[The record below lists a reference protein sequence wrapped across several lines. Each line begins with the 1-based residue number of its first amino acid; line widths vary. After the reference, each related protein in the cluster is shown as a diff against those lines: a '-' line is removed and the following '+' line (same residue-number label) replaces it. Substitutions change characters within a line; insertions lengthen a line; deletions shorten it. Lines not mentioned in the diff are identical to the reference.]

1 LEEHG
6 LILGR
11 YRPLSE
17 LGDGGHG
24 TVDLAFDTKM
34 TRRVAIKRI
43 PLSHAGVRRLG
54 QTTGLAEARTAA
66 LLNHPNIVTMYEW
79 DTDEDEAYLIMEHVD
94 GCSLADLLDAYSPL
108 DADEAAA
115 VLTPVCSALAFAH
128 DNGVLHLDLK
138 PENVLVTRDGLVKVA
153 DFGVASLT
161 NAAGQAISAGGT
173 LGYMPPEQ
181 LRGEAVDAR
190 TDSWALGALA
200 YEVVTGSVPFAADSI
215 EEALRKAEDVVPPMP
230 GDIIGAVPREIDDIV
245 MTALAADPDAR
256 FTSAAGF
263 GAQLLAV
270 LGDPQSGREA
280 LREMVAELVAEEE
293 ATAHGGVG
301 GPGLW
306 DRLAPYEPALLRVM
320 AAVGCGW
327 LGWVGLVQSAHL
339 IGPTGVIVGAVLV
352 AAAGASAPALGL
364 AVGLLLAAL
373 SPGGLEALAALAL
386 GAAWWLLVG
395 RRRPWAAM
403 APVFAPLLC
412 VAAAGPLI
420 PLAAGFFLPAPWQAA
435 AAGAAAGLIAVW
447 SGTWPA
453 LEPFSA
459 MNLAV
464 VDTGPFWST
473 AGAIATPAWWL
484 AATVTVLGWSLA
496 GLVMSLACRRRTRA
510 GAVAGMLA
518 GAIIMLAAAGPWVTG
533 TQQLAPGVAVGV
545 AVGSILMCVV
555 IALGPPPA
563 AVEDD

>member
-17 LGDGGHG
+17 LGEGGHG
-24 TVDLAFDTKM
+24 AVDLAFDTKM

-306 DRLAPYEPALLRVM
+306 DRLARTSRRSCASWPPS
-320 AAVGCGW
+320 G
-327 LGWVGLVQSAHL
+327 
-339 IGPTGVIVGAVLV
+339 
-352 AAAGASAPALGL
+352 AAGWDGWDSSSPPISSARPGSSSAPCSWRPRGC
-364 AVGLLLAAL
+364 
-373 SPGGLEALAALAL
+373 
-386 GAAWWLLVG
+386 
-395 RRRPWAAM
+395 RRPRSGSLSACCSQRCPPEDSRPSPLSRS
-403 APVFAPLLC
+403 APH
-412 VAAAGPLI
+412 G
-420 PLAAGFFLPAPWQAA
+420 G
-435 AAGAAAGLIAVW
+435 
-447 SGTWPA
+447 S
-453 LEPFSA
+453 SS
-459 MNLAV
+459 
-464 VDTGPFWST
+464 D
-473 AGAIATPAWWL
+473 
-484 AATVTVLGWSLA
+484 
-496 GLVMSLACRRRTRA
+496 
-510 GAVAGMLA
+510 
-518 GAIIMLAAAGPWVTG
+518 
-533 TQQLAPGVAVGV
+533 VGV
-545 AVGSILMCVV
+545 RGRAWRPSSLRFC
-555 IALGPPPA
+555 ASPPQA
-563 AVEDD
+563 R